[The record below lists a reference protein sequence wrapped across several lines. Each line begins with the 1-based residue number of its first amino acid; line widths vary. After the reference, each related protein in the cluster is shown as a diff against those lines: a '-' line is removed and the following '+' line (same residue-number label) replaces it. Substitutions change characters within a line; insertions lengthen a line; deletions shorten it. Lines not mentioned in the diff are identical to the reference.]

1 MTMLADQ
8 VDIVIGVDTHK
19 YTHTGAVVMA
29 KTGAALEDRTVP
41 VGPDGYQ
48 ELLELA
54 ERYSVLRAWAV
65 EGTGSYGAGLTRF
78 LTFRGERVIELDRP
92 KRPARRAGAKSD
104 PIDAVRAARDALG
117 REQLG
122 EPRGM
127 GERAA
132 CSVLLAARRS
142 AVEAGA
148 TAQRQLQALVVAAPE
163 VLRAKFQRRSTHKMV
178 SVASRLRVDPA
189 WDLETAATA
198 RALRALARRALE
210 LSTEAKAHEEQLSVI
225 VRNWRPDL
233 LDETGVGPIV
243 AAVLLCA
250 WSHAGR
256 CRSEGAF
263 AMLGGQHRS
272 RRRRG

>member
-1 MTMLADQ
+1 VGCRGHGQLNL
-8 VDIVIGVDTHK
+8 
-19 YTHTGAVVMA
+19 GA
-29 KTGAALEDRTVP
+29 R
-41 VGPDGYQ
+41 
-48 ELLELA
+48 
-54 ERYSVLRAWAV
+54 
-65 EGTGSYGAGLTRF
+65 LTRF
-78 LTFRGERVIELDRP
+78 LTFRGERVIELDSP

-122 EPRGM
+122 EPRGL

-132 CSVLLAARRS
+132 CSVLLPARRS
-142 AVEAGA
+142 AVEAWA
-148 TAQRQLQALVVAAPE
+148 TAQRQLQALVVTTPE

-178 SVASRLRVDPA
+178 SGASRLRVDPV

-198 RALRALARRALE
+198 RALQALARHALE
-210 LSTEAKAHEEQLSVI
+210 LSTEAKAHKQQLSVI

-233 LDETGVGPIV
+233 LDENWRGPIV
-243 AAVLLCA
+243 AAILLCA

-263 AMLGGQHRS
+263 AMLGGSAPIPASSGMTVRHRLNRS
-272 RRRRG
+272 GGRQLNRALHTIVLVRLRHEPATEA